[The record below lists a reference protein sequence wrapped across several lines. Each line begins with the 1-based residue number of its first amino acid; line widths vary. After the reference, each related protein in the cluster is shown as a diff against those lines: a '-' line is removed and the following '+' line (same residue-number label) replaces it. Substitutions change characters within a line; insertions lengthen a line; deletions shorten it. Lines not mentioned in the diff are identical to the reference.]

1 VPRPELKQAGEPGDD
16 GPSQALDAFLRLREA
31 EGYRVEARTGR
42 QAVICRRRHRLLR
55 LLAHGGAQRRLL
67 VSVDQQAHVTS
78 VAVEPAA

>member
-1 VPRPELKQAGEPGDD
+1 MPRPGLNRAGERVDD
-16 GPSQALDAFLRLREA
+16 EASQALDAFLRLRES
-31 EGYRVEARTGR
+31 EGYRIETRMGM

-67 VSVDQQAHVTS
+67 VSVDHQAHVTS